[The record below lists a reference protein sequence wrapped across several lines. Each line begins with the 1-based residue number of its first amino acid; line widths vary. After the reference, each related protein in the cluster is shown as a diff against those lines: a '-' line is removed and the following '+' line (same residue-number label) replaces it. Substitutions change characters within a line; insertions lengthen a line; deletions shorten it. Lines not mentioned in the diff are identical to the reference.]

1 MAQKLSKKEP
11 SADQSEKIESIK
23 KDMKDKTA
31 TTTKKTSPKKK
42 TAKENTSKPI
52 KEAGIEKTIPGS
64 ESNEADIDQKMD
76 RGSILLG
83 IGMLVMG
90 GLLLAG
96 KLLQIPFGR
105 FLWPFIFII
114 PGALVF
120 LSAISS
126 DSSSGEG
133 LSILGGILIALGF
146 VFLMQSVT
154 GFWASWAYIWAL
166 IAPTSVG
173 LSQMVYGNLKQRDAI
188 AASGMRL
195 VKIGLALLIVGFIF
209 FEIFLGISG
218 FGLRQFGLPVF
229 PMMLILFGVFML
241 VQSFLNK
248 R

>member
-133 LSILGGILIALGF
+133 LSILGGILSALGL

>member
-1 MAQKLSKKEP
+1 M
-11 SADQSEKIESIK
+11 
-23 KDMKDKTA
+23 
-31 TTTKKTSPKKK
+31 KKTP
-42 TAKENTSKPI
+42 KENVVPPI
-52 KEAGIEKTIPGS
+52 KETGVEKEVNTHQVG
-64 ESNEADIDQKMD
+64 EADTGQKMD

-83 IGMLVMG
+83 TGMLVMG

-96 KLLQIPFGR
+96 KLLEISFGQ
-105 FLWPFIFII
+105 FLWPFIFIV

-120 LSAISS
+120 LSAISP

>member
-133 LSILGGILIALGF
+133 LSILGGILSALGL

-166 IAPTSVG
+166 IAPTSIG
-173 LSQMVYGNLKQRDAI
+173 FSQMVYGNLKQRDAI

-195 VKIGLALLIVGFIF
+195 LKIGLTLLVVGFIF
-209 FEIFLGISG
+209 FEVILGISG
-218 FGLRQFGLPVF
+218 FGLRRFGLPVF
-229 PMMLILFGVFML
+229 PIMLILFGAFML
-241 VQSFLNK
+241 VRSFLEK

>member
-1 MAQKLSKKEP
+1 MAQKSLKKEP
-11 SADQSEKIESIK
+11 SVGQSTKVESIEKDIKNTLETKAK
-23 KDMKDKTA
+23 KV
-31 TTTKKTSPKKK
+31 SPKKN
-42 TAKENTSKPI
+42 TPKENVVPPI
-52 KEAGIEKTIPGS
+52 KETDVEKEVNAHQVG
-64 ESNEADIDQKMD
+64 EADTGQKMD

-83 IGMLVMG
+83 TGMLVMG

-96 KLLQIPFGR
+96 KLLEISFGQ
-105 FLWPFIFII
+105 FLWPFIFIV

-133 LSILGGILIALGF
+133 LSILGGILSALGL

-195 VKIGLALLIVGFIF
+195 VKIGLTLLVVGFIF
-209 FEIFLGISG
+209 FEIILGISG
-218 FGLRQFGLPVF
+218 FGLRRFGLPIF